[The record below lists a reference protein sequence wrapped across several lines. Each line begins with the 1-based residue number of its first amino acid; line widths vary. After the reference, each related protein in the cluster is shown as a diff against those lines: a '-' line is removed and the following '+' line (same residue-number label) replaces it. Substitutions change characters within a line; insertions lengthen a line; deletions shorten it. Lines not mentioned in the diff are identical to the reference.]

1 MHKTNTPGKV
11 ASNAGLGAVSKAH
24 LLLERCG
31 RQKGNRWFVRHGAR
45 THFGHG
51 FRSKAEADE
60 WIDAHRRAGL
70 MDWRVGY
77 RFRLRGESDD
87 VLIVNRHGEPL
98 SA

>member
-1 MHKTNTPGKV
+1 MNESDTPAKV
-11 ASNAGLGAVSKAH
+11 GSSEGLGAGSEARP
-24 LLLERCG
+24 LLDRCG
-31 RQKGNRWFVRHGAR
+31 RQKGNRWFVQHGAR
-45 THFGHG
+45 TYYGHG

-77 RFRLRGESDD
+77 RFRLRGNNFD
-87 VLIVNRHGEPL
+87 VQIVNRHGEPA